1 MGITHVL
8 LPRRTPIYAF
18 FAVRSPG
25 GQLKWIEYGIMP
37 FSDCKAEHYT
47 LLVRVHRLFA
57 TFRACERQVEVQ
69 YTFFLIVKNLKVHN
83 LTVLRF
89 WKICKHYV
97 CISHSGLRNIIQNK
111 ERIKNKE
118 ANWNKTYH
126 MCVRVCVY
134 TSVYKLNEWSK
145 ILRQIKTIS
154 N

>member
-1 MGITHVL
+1 MSFYHDEH
-8 LPRRTPIYAF
+8 RF
-18 FAVRSPG
+18 
-25 GQLKWIEYGIMP
+25 MP
-37 FSDCKAEHYT
+37 FLPSDHLVGSWSGLNMELCPSRIAKQSTVHCWYACIDYSPLLERVNARWKSST
-47 LLVRVHRLFA
+47 L
-57 TFRACERQVEVQ
+57 
-69 YTFFLIVKNLKVHN
+69 FFLIVKNVKVHN

>member
-69 YTFFLIVKNLKVHN
+69 YTFFFDSEERKGSQSNSASFLKNLQA
-83 LTVLRF
+83 LCLYF
-89 WKICKHYV
+89 AQW
-97 CISHSGLRNIIQNK
+97 
-111 ERIKNKE
+111 
-118 ANWNKTYH
+118 A
-126 MCVRVCVY
+126 
-134 TSVYKLNEWSK
+134 SK
-145 ILRQIKTIS
+145 YYS
-154 N
+154 E